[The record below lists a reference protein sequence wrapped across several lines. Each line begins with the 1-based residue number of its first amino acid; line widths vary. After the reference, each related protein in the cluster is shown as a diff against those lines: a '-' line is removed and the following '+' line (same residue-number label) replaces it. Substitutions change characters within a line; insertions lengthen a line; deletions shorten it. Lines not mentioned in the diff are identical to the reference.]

1 MAKYTLNLDPVME
14 RVLEELA
21 QHQGVTKS
29 TVIRRAVGL
38 MKYIADERRDGARLK
53 LEESDGTVKELV
65 LEGDLR

>member
-1 MAKYTLNLDPVME
+1 MAKYTLNLDPNME

-21 QHQGVTKS
+21 AQQGVTKS

-38 MKYIADERRDGARLK
+38 MKYITDERKDGAKLK
-53 LEESDGTVKELV
+53 VEEQNGDVKELV